1 MDLFQMNFGQMD
13 DFFEYLLF
21 DSMYASG
28 VHYPNPKNV
37 LIHSSFELKLL
48 THFRRE
54 RPRFGL
60 DSPRLLKAFYTV
72 FIRDNNK

>member
-28 VHYPNPKNV
+28 VHYPNPKKYFK
-37 LIHSSFELKLL
+37 LI
-48 THFRRE
+48 TH
-54 RPRFGL
+54 L
-60 DSPRLLKAFYTV
+60 NWSY
-72 FIRDNNK
+72 

>member
-37 LIHSSFELKLL
+37 LIHSSFELKWN
-48 THFRRE
+48 E
-54 RPRFGL
+54 
-60 DSPRLLKAFYTV
+60 
-72 FIRDNNK
+72 